1 MNNDEYLVSDQIIT
15 ADEAIQRI
23 QTSLP
28 LRKVKEYLDRTNLS
42 ADMKALLYDLARV
55 TVKVGEVVVAVGR
68 RVIDIA
74 MGLISKFPNMTFGVI
89 VAVVLVSITGV
100 GAIPILGAFIS
111 KLMVLIGLTSG
122 ALADIRQGPMKA
134 TMDRVATEF
143 APLRSVA

>member
-1 MNNDEYLVSDQIIT
+1 MNNDEYLAVDQTIT

-28 LRKVKEYLDRTNLS
+28 LRKIKEYLDRTDLS

-74 MGLISKFPNMTFGVI
+74 MRLIAKCPNMTFGVI

-134 TMDRVATEF
+134 TMDRVAAEF